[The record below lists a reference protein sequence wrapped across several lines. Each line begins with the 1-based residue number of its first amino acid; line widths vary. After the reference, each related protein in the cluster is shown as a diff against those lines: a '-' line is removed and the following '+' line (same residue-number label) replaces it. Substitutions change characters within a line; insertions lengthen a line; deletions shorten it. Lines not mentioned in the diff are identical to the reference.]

1 MQLVQGVKRVFKK
14 YMLAGTVVLVP
25 LIGTYLILKFII
37 TSADNLFI
45 SMLPEKFQ
53 PQAVLGYDIPG
64 LGLIATIVLIMIVGV
79 VTRLYIGRFLVNVGD
94 KIISKIP
101 LGRGIYNAIKKFM
114 SAILTNREEK
124 FRSVVAV
131 EYPRR
136 DCWVIGFVTSDATAE
151 FQAQTEK
158 HLVNVFVPTTPN
170 PTSGFLIMVPRDEIK
185 KLSMDI
191 DEAFKL
197 LISGG
202 IIQDEAKTELSPA
215 QPS

>member
-1 MQLVQGVKRVFKK
+1 
-14 YMLAGTVVLVP
+14 
-25 LIGTYLILKFII
+25 
-37 TSADNLFI
+37 
-45 SMLPEKFQ
+45 MLPEHLQ
-53 PQAVLGYDIPG
+53 PEEMFGYDIPG
-64 LGLIATIVLIMIVGV
+64 LGLIATIVLILIVGV
-79 VTRLYIGRFLVNVGD
+79 LTRLYIGRFLVNLGD

-114 SAILTNREEK
+114 SAIFTDREEK

-136 DCWVIGFVTSDATAE
+136 DCWVIGFVTSDAPSE
-151 FQAQTEK
+151 FQAQTEE

-170 PTSGFLIMVPRDEIK
+170 PTSGFLIMVPREEIR

-202 IIQDEAKTELSPA
+202 IIQDETKPQTATPE
-215 QPS
+215 PS